1 MKRLLEK
8 DKKIR
13 YYYLNHYEKK
23 HFILK
28 LLFKNFNL
36 FTLTRWYAVFY
47 LSFLTKN
54 NLRTKM
60 INRCL
65 FTHNKKRFT
74 KLSAFSRHIF
84 LKLIRKGSVLNI
96 QK

>member
-8 DKKIR
+8 DKEIR
-13 YYYLNHYEKK
+13 YYYLNNHEKK
-23 HFILK
+23 HLILK
-28 LLFKNFNL
+28 LIFKNFNF
-36 FTLTRWYAVFY
+36 FTLVRWYAIFY
-47 LSFLTKN
+47 GAFLAKN

-65 FTHNKKRFT
+65 FTYNKKRFS

-84 LKLIRKGSVLNI
+84 LKLIRKGTVLNI